1 MDKININELTFE
13 ELEKYIEEA
22 FTKNGIKGVSVKIFE
37 KSMKEKYLNRINE
50 LKKLEYE
57 KSVIEEEV
65 IRLLSD
71 ISY

>member
-1 MDKININELTFE
+1 
-13 ELEKYIEEA
+13 
-22 FTKNGIKGVSVKIFE
+22 
-37 KSMKEKYLNRINE
+37 MKEKYLNRINE

-57 KSVIEEEV
+57 KSVMEEEV